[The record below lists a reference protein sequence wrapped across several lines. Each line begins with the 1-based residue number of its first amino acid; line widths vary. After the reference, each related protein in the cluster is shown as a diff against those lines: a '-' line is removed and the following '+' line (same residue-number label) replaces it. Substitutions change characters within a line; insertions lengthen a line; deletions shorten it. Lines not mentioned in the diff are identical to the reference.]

1 MAASA
6 SAQFGRL
13 TDAQTTATKPNPA
26 QSSAKP
32 DTGASQTKTSTPASK
47 RFEKEG
53 IVVDF
58 SVKPLA
64 GGGAKDEALVAGTD
78 ALATL
83 RVTDA
88 HTGQPVTGLH
98 PNVWINSRKTE
109 SVPTEAE
116 CKDKIRTYLGGLLSA
131 RADYD
136 LNSYL
141 LLTLNH
147 DNTISFINPQVS
159 FSLTKLE
166 SLITLPGS
174 GADWT
179 LAKNKE
185 LLYVT
190 LPDQSAVAVVNTVTR
205 KLVSTIP
212 TGEKTKPRR
221 IALEPDGRLAWVGL
235 DDSPLVA
242 VIDTATNKLA
252 ATINVGSG
260 LHNIA
265 FTADSRLAYVT
276 NSAADTVSAISTET
290 LKKVADIK
298 VGQTPVAIAY
308 SSASR
313 AVYVA
318 AINGASV
325 SAIDTSTQQVVA
337 TIPTKRGVVAL
348 RFEPT
353 GRFGFAVNQ
362 RESTVSI
369 FDSSTNA
376 LVDSSQVVKEPDQVV
391 FTRGFA
397 YIRSTA
403 SEKFSLIDLNGL
415 GKQKLSI
422 TDLQAGQKP
431 PSALPE
437 EIGVADMIAPT
448 PEGNSVMI
456 ANTPDENIYYYV
468 EGMMAPMGTF
478 QNYKRRPHALLLI
491 DRSLQET
498 APGVYSTPVRLQTAG
513 RFDVPVLIDQL
524 RISNCFQ
531 LEVGESAQGE
541 KSRTGASIV
550 VQEMFSGGQFK
561 AGETATLRFKITD
574 AATKQPVVGLKDVRV
589 LIFEPPGIWQQ
600 RQFAKELGDGVY
612 EITQVFPH
620 SGFFDVMFNVP
631 SRGLS
636 LTASP
641 VTHVKVIDGAAQRDK
656 EVK

>member
-1 MAASA
+1 MLTPA
-6 SAQFGRL
+6 SAQFGRMKD
-13 TDAQTTATKPNPA
+13 TQPTTKPTPA
-26 QSSAKP
+26 
-32 DTGASQTKTSTPASK
+32 PASK

-53 IVVDF
+53 VVVDF
-58 SVKPLA
+58 SVKSLPV
-64 GGGAKDEALVAGTD
+64 GGAKDEALVAGTD
-78 ALATL
+78 AVATL

-88 HTGQPVTGLH
+88 HTGQPITGLH
-98 PNVWINSRKTE
+98 PNAWLSSRKTE
-109 SVPTEAE
+109 NPPTEAE

-131 RADYD
+131 RADVD

-147 DNTISFINPQVS
+147 DNTISIINPQVS

-179 LAKNKE
+179 LTRNKE

-190 LPDQSAVAVVNTVTR
+190 MPEQSAIAVVNTVTR
-205 KLVSTIP
+205 KLVNTIP

-221 IALEPDGRLAWVGL
+221 IALQPDGRLAWVGL
-235 DDSPLVA
+235 DGSPLVV

-252 ATINVGSG
+252 ATINVGDG

-276 NSAADTVSAISTET
+276 NSGADSVSAISTDA

-298 VGQTPVAIAY
+298 VGQTPVAVAY
-308 SSASR
+308 STASR
-313 AVYVA
+313 LIYVA
-318 AINGASV
+318 AINGATI

-348 RFEPT
+348 RFEPE
-353 GRFGFAVNQ
+353 GRFGFVVNEK
-362 RESTVSI
+362 ESTVYLI
-369 FDSSTNA
+369 DASTNA
-376 LVDSSQVVKEPDQVV
+376 IVDSSQVVKEPDQVA

-415 GKQKLSI
+415 GKKKLSV
-422 TDLQAGQKP
+422 TDVQAGQKP
-431 PSALPE
+431 ASALPE
-437 EIGVADMIAPT
+437 EIGVADMIVPT

-498 APGVYSTPVRLQTAG
+498 APGVYSTPFKLQAAG
-513 RFDVPVLIDQL
+513 RFDIPVLIDQL

-531 LEVGESAQGE
+531 LEVAESANGE
-541 KSRTGASIV
+541 KGGAATAIA
-550 VQEMFSGGQFK
+550 VQAMFSGQQFK
-561 AGETATLRFKITD
+561 PGVTATLRFKITD
-574 AATKQPVVGLKDVRV
+574 AATKQPVGGLKDVRV
-589 LIFEPPGIWQQ
+589 LLFEPPGVWQQ
-600 RQFAKELGDGVY
+600 RQFAREVGDGVY

-620 SGFFDVMFNVP
+620 SGFFDVMLSVP

-636 LTASP
+636 FTSSP
-641 VTHVKVIDGAAQRDK
+641 VTNVKVVDGTQP
-656 EVK
+656 